1 MANVKISELPSITSA
16 NLISSGL
23 SIVPIVA
30 NITGANVSYQTTVAN
45 IKTFVSTGDLSLTGN
60 LTAVGLTTNNS
71 ATARGGI
78 QNTPIGNATANTGAF
93 TTITTT
99 STATVASLTSNAN
112 ITLSGNIID
121 TGAIA
126 IQTGSNGNIALEPD
140 GTGVIVF
147 AKDATGTSATFT
159 TKLTTSNLA
168 TGAINANG
176 AVTVSSLISNGAV
189 SGTTGTF
196 TTSTTTSALNTG
208 TLNANSTATVNALA
222 SNGAVS
228 GTTGTF
234 TTSTTTSTL
243 NTGTLNAN
251 GTATV
256 NALASNGAVS
266 GTTGTFTTKV
276 TTSNLATGAV
286 NANGAVTVSSL
297 ISNGSVSGTTGTF
310 TTSTT
315 TSALNTGTLNAN
327 STATVNALTSNGA
340 VSGTTGTFTT
350 STTTSAL
357 NTGTL
362 NANSTTTVASL
373 TSNAN
378 ITLSGNIIDTGAL
391 AIQTGS
397 NGNINLE
404 PNGTGVIVVTKDIRN
419 GQANATGNIGSST
432 NYFNTVF
439 AKATSAQYA
448 DLAEIY
454 QSDNLYNPGTVV
466 IFGGLS
472 EVTVSDKESDTRVAG
487 AISTDPAYLM
497 NAKSNGVVVALRGKI
512 PVNLI
517 GAVTKGD
524 LLVTSKT
531 AGYAISVKNLT
542 SYDANAVFA
551 KSLET
556 DDNTTARTI
565 WAVIL

>member
-1 MANVKISELPSITSA
+1 
-16 NLISSGL
+16 
-23 SIVPIVA
+23 
-30 NITGANVSYQTTVAN
+30 
-45 IKTFVSTGDLSLTGN
+45 
-60 LTAVGLTTNNS
+60 
-71 ATARGGI
+71 
-78 QNTPIGNATANTGAF
+78 
-93 TTITTT
+93 
-99 STATVASLTSNAN
+99 VASLTSNAN

-126 IQTGSNGNIALEPD
+126 IQTGSNGNISLEPN
-140 GTGVIVF
+140 GTGVVVF
-147 AKDATGTSATFT
+147 TKDVTGTSATFT
-159 TKLTTSNLA
+159 TKVTTSNLA
-168 TGAINANG
+168 TGAVNANG

-234 TTSTTTSTL
+234 TTSTTTSAL

-251 GTATV
+251 STATV
-256 NALASNGAVS
+256 NALTSNGAVS

-276 TTSNLATGAV
+276 TTSNLATGPI
-286 NANGAVTVSSL
+286 NANGAATVSSL
-297 ISNGSVSGTTGTF
+297 ASNGAVSGTTGTF

-327 STATVNALTSNGA
+327 STATVNALASNGA

-373 TSNAN
+373 TANGN
-378 ITLSGNIIDTGAL
+378 ITLGGNIIDTGAI

-466 IFGGLS
+466 IFGGLL
-472 EVTVSDKESDTRVAG
+472 EVTVTDKESDTRVAG

-531 AGYAISVKNLT
+531 AGYATSVKNLT
-542 SYDANAVFA
+542 NYDANAVFA

-556 DDNTTARTI
+556 DNNTTARTI

>member
-1 MANVKISELPSITSA
+1 
-16 NLISSGL
+16 
-23 SIVPIVA
+23 
-30 NITGANVSYQTTVAN
+30 
-45 IKTFVSTGDLSLTGN
+45 
-60 LTAVGLTTNNS
+60 
-71 ATARGGI
+71 
-78 QNTPIGNATANTGAF
+78 
-93 TTITTT
+93 
-99 STATVASLTSNAN
+99 
-112 ITLSGNIID
+112 
-121 TGAIA
+121 
-126 IQTGSNGNIALEPD
+126 
-140 GTGVIVF
+140 
-147 AKDATGTSATFT
+147 
-159 TKLTTSNLA
+159 LA
-168 TGAINANG
+168 TGPINANG
-176 AVTVSSLISNGAV
+176 AATVSSLASNGAV

-234 TTSTTTSTL
+234 TTSTTTS
-243 NTGTLNAN
+243 
-251 GTATV
+251 
-256 NALASNGAVS
+256 
-266 GTTGTFTTKV
+266 
-276 TTSNLATGAV
+276 
-286 NANGAVTVSSL
+286 
-297 ISNGSVSGTTGTF
+297 
-310 TTSTT
+310 
-315 TSALNTGTLNAN
+315 
-327 STATVNALTSNGA
+327 
-340 VSGTTGTFTT
+340 
-350 STTTSAL
+350 AL

-373 TSNAN
+373 TANGN
-378 ITLSGNIIDTGAL
+378 ITLGGNIIDTGAI

-466 IFGGLS
+466 IFGGLL
-472 EVTVSDKESDTRVAG
+472 EVTVTDKESDTRVAG

-531 AGYAISVKNLT
+531 AGYATSVKNLT
-542 SYDANAVFA
+542 NYDANAVFA

-556 DDNTTARTI
+556 DNNTTARTI